1 MEKFIDIDRAIELI
15 ISNSKKMNKEIVK
28 LEDSYNRIL
37 ASDVYTKL
45 PIPNFRKSPFDGY
58 CLKSCLTYGVTKK
71 NPVSLYVNGIIK
83 AGDDI
88 SNLNEGV
95 YKIMTGAEVPLFCD
109 IVIKKEDT
117 DCGDNEVV
125 IYKEGGPGE
134 NIIKIGEDVDKGVK
148 IVEKGIK
155 IKPGLVAMLAS
166 IGLSEVEVYM
176 IPKVGLMTS
185 GDEIVE
191 LGNELTA
198 GKIYN
203 SNKYAIMAFINELGI
218 KAHDCGVGKDTL
230 LDLKNKIHL
239 SLSENDVIITTG
251 GVSVGDFDFIEEVY
265 NSLNIEKL
273 FWSVKMK
280 PGTPV
285 MAGKIGD
292 KIIISLP
299 GSPAASLITYEV
311 IAKPVLKYIMGLSK
325 YKPRKYFGIMKDNF
339 KKTSN
344 ITRFLRVIVKTGHE
358 GYEIYL
364 SGKQNAGVL
373 RSMINFN
380 ALVEVINPV
389 NPVMIG
395 DKVQFFFIN
404 EEQ

>member
-58 CLKSCLTYGVTKK
+58 CLKSELSHGATKEK
-71 NPVSLYVNGIIK
+71 PVNLSVSGIIK

-88 SNLNEGV
+88 NGLYEGV
-95 YKIMTGAEVPLFCD
+95 YKIMTGAEVPEFCD
-109 IVIKKEDT
+109 LVIKKEDT
-117 DCGDNEVV
+117 DCGDLDVT
-125 IYKEGGPGE
+125 IYKEGKTGE
-134 NIIKIGEDVDKGVK
+134 NIIKIGEDVEAGVK
-148 IVEKGIK
+148 IVSKGIK
-155 IKPGLVAMLAS
+155 IKPGLVAMLAT
-166 IGLSEVEVYM
+166 IGMSEVEVYV
-176 IPKVGLMTS
+176 IPKVGILTS
-185 GDEIVE
+185 GDEIIE
-191 LGNELTA
+191 LGKELLP

-203 SNKYAIMAFINELGI
+203 SNKYALTAFINELGI
-218 KAHDCGVGKDTL
+218 KTNDYGVAEDTL
-230 LDLKNKIHL
+230 EALKSKIRL

-251 GVSVGDFDFIEEVY
+251 GVSVGDFDFVEQAYDI
-265 NSLNIEKL
+265 LNIEKL

-280 PGTPV
+280 PGTPIL
-285 MAGKIGD
+285 AGKWGN

-311 IAKPVLKYIMGLSK
+311 IAKPILKYMMGLSEYRPK
-325 YKPRKYFGIMKDNF
+325 KYFGIMKDNF
-339 KKTSN
+339 KKTSK
-344 ITRFLRVIVKTGHE
+344 ITRFLRVIVKTGE
-358 GYEIYL
+358 DGYEISL

-380 ALVEVINPV
+380 ALVEVINPD

-395 DKVQFFFIN
+395 DKVKFSFIN
-404 EEQ
+404 EDQ

>member
-1 MEKFIDIDRAIELI
+1 MEKFIDVDRAIELI
-15 ISNSKKMNKEIVK
+15 ISNSIRMNKEIVK

-58 CLKSCLTYGVTKK
+58 CLKSELSNGATKE
-71 NPVSLYVNGIIK
+71 NPVILSVRGIIK

-88 SNLNEGV
+88 NALVEGV
-95 YKIMTGAEVPLFCD
+95 YKIMTGAEVPVFCD
-109 IVIKKEDT
+109 LVIKKEDT
-117 DCGDNEVV
+117 DCGDLDVS
-125 IYKEGGPGE
+125 IYKEGIAGE
-134 NIIKIGEDVDKGVK
+134 NIIKIGEDVEAGIK
-148 IVEKGIK
+148 IVDKGIK

-166 IGLSEVEVYM
+166 IGMTKVEVYK
-176 IPKVGLMTS
+176 IPKVGIMTS

-191 LGNELTA
+191 LGQELLP

-203 SNKYAIMAFINELGI
+203 SNKYALSAFINDLGI
-218 KAHDCGVGKDTL
+218 KARDYGVAEDTL
-230 LDLKNKIHL
+230 ESLKDKIQL

-251 GVSVGDFDFIEEVY
+251 GVSVGDFDFVEQAYEI
-265 NSLNIEKL
+265 LNIEKL

-285 MAGKIGD
+285 LAGKAGE
-292 KIIISLP
+292 KVIISLP

-311 IAKPVLKYIMGLSK
+311 IAKPVLKYMMGLSE
-325 YKPRKYFGIMKDNF
+325 YRPRKYFGVMKDNF
-339 KKTSN
+339 KKISN

-380 ALVEVINPV
+380 ALVEVINPS

-395 DKVQFFFIN
+395 DKVQFSFIN

>member
-58 CLKSCLTYGVTKK
+58 CLKSELSKGVTKEY
-71 NPVSLYVNGIIK
+71 PVTLPVKGIIK

-88 SNLNEGV
+88 NGLIEGV
-95 YKIMTGAEVPLFCD
+95 YKIMTGAEVPGFCD
-109 IVIKKEDT
+109 LVIKKEDT
-117 DCGDNEVV
+117 DCGEQEVI
-125 IYKEGGPGE
+125 IYKEGRAGE
-134 NIIKIGEDVDKGVK
+134 NIIKIGEDVEAGIK
-148 IVEKGIK
+148 IINKGIR

-166 IGLSEVEVYM
+166 IGMSEVEVYE
-176 IPKVGLMTS
+176 IPKVGILTS
-185 GDEIVE
+185 GDEIIE
-191 LGNELTA
+191 LGKELLP

-203 SNKYAIMAFINELGI
+203 SNKYALTAFINELGI
-218 KAHDCGVGKDTL
+218 KASDYGVAADTL
-230 LDLKNKIHL
+230 EALKNKIQL
-239 SLSENDVIITTG
+239 SLYENDVIITTG
-251 GVSVGDFDFIEEVY
+251 GVSVGDFDFVEQAYDI
-265 NSLNIEKL
+265 LNIDKL

-280 PGTPV
+280 PGTPIL
-285 MAGKIGD
+285 AGKVGD

-311 IAKPVLKYIMGLSK
+311 IAKPVLKYMMGLSQF
-325 YKPRKYFGIMKDNF
+325 KPNKYFGVMKDNF

-344 ITRFLRVIVKTGHE
+344 ITRFLRVLVKTGHE
-358 GYEIYL
+358 GYEISL

-373 RSMINFN
+373 HSMINFN
-380 ALVEVINPV
+380 ALVEVINPD

-395 DKVQFFFIN
+395 DKVKFSFIN
-404 EEQ
+404 EDQ

>member
-15 ISNSKKMNKEIVK
+15 LSNCNKMDTQIVK

-37 ASDVYTKL
+37 ASDVYTKI

-58 CLKSCLTYGVTKK
+58 CLKSDLSKGATKETPVILEIIGV
-71 NPVSLYVNGIIK
+71 IK

-88 SNLNEGV
+88 TGMVEGS

-109 IVIKKEDT
+109 LVIKKEDT
-117 DCGDNEVV
+117 DCGAVEVA
-125 IYKEGGPGE
+125 IYKEGKSGE
-134 NIIKIGEDVDKGVK
+134 NIIKIGEDVGAGIK
-148 IVEKGIK
+148 IVDKGIK

-166 IGLSEVEVYM
+166 IGMAEVEVYKV
-176 IPKVGLMTS
+176 PKVGIITS

-191 LGNELTA
+191 LGQELLT

-203 SNKYAIMAFINELGI
+203 SNKYALMAFINDTGI
-218 KAHDCGVGKDTL
+218 KARDYGVAKDTIK
-230 LDLKNKIHL
+230 DLKNKIQL

-251 GVSVGDFDFIEEVY
+251 GVSVGDFDFIEEAY
-265 NSLNIEKL
+265 NILNIEKL

-285 MAGKIGD
+285 MAGKID
-292 KIIISLP
+292 NKIIISLP

-311 IAKPVLKYIMGLSK
+311 IAKPVLKYMMGLTN
-325 YKPRKYFGIMKDNF
+325 YKPKKYIGVMKDNF

-344 ITRFLRVIVKTGHE
+344 ITRFLRVLVKTGHE
-358 GYEIYL
+358 GYEISL
-364 SGKQNAGVL
+364 SGKQNAGIL
-373 RSMINFN
+373 HSLINFN
-380 ALVEVINPV
+380 ALVEVVNPDK
-389 NPVMIG
+389 PVMIG
-395 DKVQFFFIN
+395 DKVQFSFIN
-404 EEQ
+404 EDL

>member
-15 ISNSKKMNKEIVK
+15 LSNCKKKNTQIVK
-28 LEDSYNRIL
+28 LEDSFNRIL

-58 CLKSCLTYGVTKK
+58 CMKSNLTLGATKVTPVILGVRG
-71 NPVSLYVNGIIK
+71 VIK

-88 SNLNEGV
+88 CALDDGV
-95 YKIMTGAEVPLFCD
+95 YKIMTGAEVPEFCD
-109 IVIKKEDT
+109 LVIKKEDT
-117 DCGDNEVV
+117 DCGALEVA
-125 IYKEGGPGE
+125 IFKEGKPGE
-134 NIIKIGEDVDKGVK
+134 NIIKIGEDVDAGIK

-166 IGLSEVEVYM
+166 IGMAEVEVYK
-176 IPKVGLMTS
+176 IPKVGILTS
-185 GDEIVE
+185 GDEVVE
-191 LGNELTA
+191 LGQELLP

-203 SNKYAIMAFINELGI
+203 SNKYALMAFIYDLGI
-218 KAHDCGVGKDTL
+218 KAKDYGVAEDTL
-230 LDLKNKIHL
+230 EDLKYKIQL

-251 GVSVGDFDFIEEVY
+251 GVSVGDFDFIEETY
-265 NSLNIEKL
+265 NILNIEKL

-280 PGTPV
+280 PGTPI
-285 MAGKIGD
+285 MAGKLGN

-311 IAKPVLKYIMGLSK
+311 IAKPVLKYMMGLSNF
-325 YKPRKYFGIMKDNF
+325 KPKKNIGIMKDNF

-358 GYEIYL
+358 GYEITL

-373 RSMINFN
+373 HSMINFN
-380 ALVEVINPV
+380 ALVEVINPDK
-389 NPVMIG
+389 PVMIG
-395 DKVQFFFIN
+395 DKVKFSFIN
-404 EEQ
+404 EEL

>member
-1 MEKFIDIDRAIELI
+1 MEKFVDIDRALELI
-15 ISNSKKMNKEIVK
+15 ISNSKIMNKEIVK

-58 CLKSCLTYGVTKK
+58 CLKSDLSNGATKE
-71 NPVSLYVNGIIK
+71 NPVTLDVNGIIK

-88 SNLNEGV
+88 TGLSVGV
-95 YKIMTGAEVPLFCD
+95 YKIMTGAEVPEFCD
-109 IVIKKEDT
+109 LVIKKEDT
-117 DCGDNEVV
+117 DCGEVDV
-125 IYKEGGPGE
+125 EIYKQGVTGE
-134 NIIKIGEDVDKGVK
+134 NIIKIGEDVEAGVRIIK
-148 IVEKGIK
+148 KGIR

-166 IGLSEVEVYM
+166 IGLREIEVYTM
-176 IPKVGLMTS
+176 PKVGILTS
-185 GDEIVE
+185 GDEIIE
-191 LGNELTA
+191 LGEDLLP

-203 SNKYAIMAFINELGI
+203 SNKYALTAFINELGI
-218 KAHDCGVGKDTL
+218 KANDYGVAGDTL
-230 LDLKNKIHL
+230 EDLKNKIRL

-251 GVSVGDFDFIEEVY
+251 GVSVGDFDFVEQAYDI
-265 NSLNIEKL
+265 LNIDKL
-273 FWSVKMK
+273 FWSVQMK
-280 PGTPV
+280 PGTPIL
-285 MAGKIGD
+285 AGKVGD

-311 IAKPVLKYIMGLSK
+311 IAKPVLKYMMGLAEYRPK
-325 YKPRKYFGIMKDNF
+325 KYFGVMKDNF

-358 GYEIYL
+358 GYEISL

-373 RSMINFN
+373 HSMINFN
-380 ALVEVINPV
+380 ALVEVINPI

-395 DKVQFFFIN
+395 DKVKFSFIN
-404 EEQ
+404 EDQ